1 MKLII
6 SSLSGQP
13 IYRQIED
20 QIRSAILTG
29 DLQAGEGLPS
39 LRHLSRELRV
49 SVLTVTRAYT
59 ELAQEGLVENIQG
72 KGTFVADSGDQV
84 MLQHLENRVQSLLSE
99 AVDTARR
106 AGMEPDRIR
115 GLLDGLLGD
124 KESAPTSVE
133 GKEKRHVRI
142 TVDDDFC

>member
-84 MLQHLENRVQSLLSE
+84 MRQHLEDRVQSLLGE

-124 KESAPTSVE
+124 KGTAPASEE
-133 GKEKRHVRI
+133 GKE
-142 TVDDDFC
+142 

>member
-84 MLQHLENRVQSLLSE
+84 MRRHLEDRVQSLLGE

-115 GLLDGLLGD
+115 GLLDGLLGNRV
-124 KESAPTSVE
+124 SAPASE
-133 GKEKRHVRI
+133 QGKE
-142 TVDDDFC
+142 

>member
-72 KGTFVADSGDQV
+72 KGTFVADSGDKV
-84 MLQHLENRVQSLLSE
+84 MRQHLEDRVQSLLGE

-106 AGMEPDRIR
+106 ADMKPDRIR
-115 GLLDGLLGD
+115 GLLDGLLGNMGSTPVS
-124 KESAPTSVE
+124 EE
-133 GKEKRHVRI
+133 GKE
-142 TVDDDFC
+142 

>member
-84 MLQHLENRVQSLLSE
+84 MRQHLENRVQSLLGE

-106 AGMEPDRIR
+106 AGMDPDRIR
-115 GLLDGLLGD
+115 GLLDILLGD
-124 KESAPTSVE
+124 KGSAPASEE
-133 GKEKRHVRI
+133 GKE
-142 TVDDDFC
+142 

>member
-29 DLQAGEGLPS
+29 DLKAGEGLPS

-84 MLQHLENRVQSLLSE
+84 MRQHLENRVQSLLGE

-106 AGMEPDRIR
+106 AGMDPDRIR
-115 GLLDGLLGD
+115 GLLDILLGD
-124 KESAPTSVE
+124 KGSAPASEE
-133 GKEKRHVRI
+133 GKE
-142 TVDDDFC
+142 

>member
-29 DLQAGEGLPS
+29 DVKAGEGLPS

-84 MLQHLENRVQSLLSE
+84 MRQHLENRVQSLLGE

-106 AGMEPDRIR
+106 AGMDPDRIR
-115 GLLDGLLGD
+115 GLLDILLGD
-124 KESAPTSVE
+124 KGSAPASEE
-133 GKEKRHVRI
+133 GKE
-142 TVDDDFC
+142 

>member
-39 LRHLSRELRV
+39 LRHLSQELRV

-72 KGTFVADSGDQV
+72 KGTFVADSGDKV
-84 MLQHLENRVQSLLSE
+84 MRRHLEDRVQSLLGE

-106 AGMEPDRIR
+106 ADMEPDRIR

-124 KESAPTSVE
+124 KGSAPASEE
-133 GKEKRHVRI
+133 GKE
-142 TVDDDFC
+142 

>member
-29 DLQAGEGLPS
+29 DVKAGEGLPS

-72 KGTFVADSGDQV
+72 KGTFVTDSGDKV
-84 MLQHLENRVQSLLSE
+84 MRQHLEDRVQSLLGE

-115 GLLDGLLGD
+115 GLLDGLLGNRV
-124 KESAPTSVE
+124 SAPASE
-133 GKEKRHVRI
+133 QGKE
-142 TVDDDFC
+142 

>member
-29 DLQAGEGLPS
+29 DLKAGEGLPS

-72 KGTFVADSGDQV
+72 KGTFLTDSGDKV
-84 MLQHLENRVQSLLSE
+84 MRQHLEDRVQSLLGE

-115 GLLDGLLGD
+115 GLLDGLLGNRV
-124 KESAPTSVE
+124 SAPASE
-133 GKEKRHVRI
+133 QGKE
-142 TVDDDFC
+142 

>member
-84 MLQHLENRVQSLLSE
+84 MRQHLEDRVQSLLGE

-115 GLLDGLLGD
+115 GLLDGLLGNRG
-124 KESAPTSVE
+124 SAPASEE
-133 GKEKRHVRI
+133 GKE
-142 TVDDDFC
+142 

>member
-29 DLQAGEGLPS
+29 DLKAGEGLPS

-72 KGTFVADSGDQV
+72 KGTFVTDSGDKV
-84 MLQHLENRVQSLLSE
+84 MRQHLEDRVQSLLGE
-99 AVDTARR
+99 AVNTARR

-115 GLLDGLLGD
+115 GLLDGLLGNRV
-124 KESAPTSVE
+124 SAPASE
-133 GKEKRHVRI
+133 QGKE
-142 TVDDDFC
+142 

>member
-29 DLQAGEGLPS
+29 DLEAGEGLPS

-84 MLQHLENRVQSLLSE
+84 MRRHLEDRVQSLLGE

-124 KESAPTSVE
+124 KGSAPASEE
-133 GKEKRHVRI
+133 GKE
-142 TVDDDFC
+142 

>member
-72 KGTFVADSGDQV
+72 KGTFVADSGDKV
-84 MLQHLENRVQSLLSE
+84 MRQHLEDRVQSLLGE

-106 AGMEPDRIR
+106 ADMKPDRIR

-124 KESAPTSVE
+124 KGSAPASEE
-133 GKEKRHVRI
+133 GKE
-142 TVDDDFC
+142 

>member
-59 ELAQEGLVENIQG
+59 ELA
-72 KGTFVADSGDQV
+72 
-84 MLQHLENRVQSLLSE
+84 
-99 AVDTARR
+99 
-106 AGMEPDRIR
+106 
-115 GLLDGLLGD
+115 
-124 KESAPTSVE
+124 
-133 GKEKRHVRI
+133 
-142 TVDDDFC
+142 

>member
-84 MLQHLENRVQSLLSE
+84 MRRHLEDRVQSLLGE

-115 GLLDGLLGD
+115 GLLDGLLGNRG
-124 KESAPTSVE
+124 SAPASEE
-133 GKEKRHVRI
+133 GKE
-142 TVDDDFC
+142 

>member
-29 DLQAGEGLPS
+29 DLKAGEGLPS
-39 LRHLSRELRV
+39 LRHLSHELRV

-72 KGTFVADSGDQV
+72 KGTFVADSGDKV
-84 MLQHLENRVQSLLSE
+84 MRQHLEDRVQSLLGE

-106 AGMEPDRIR
+106 ADMEPDRIR
-115 GLLDGLLGD
+115 GLLDGLLGNRG
-124 KESAPTSVE
+124 SAPASEE
-133 GKEKRHVRI
+133 GKE
-142 TVDDDFC
+142 

>member
-29 DLQAGEGLPS
+29 DLKAGEGLPS

-72 KGTFVADSGDQV
+72 KGTFVADSGDKV
-84 MLQHLENRVQSLLSE
+84 MRQHLENRVQSLLGE

-106 AGMEPDRIR
+106 ADMKPDRIR

-124 KESAPTSVE
+124 KGSAPASEE
-133 GKEKRHVRI
+133 GKE
-142 TVDDDFC
+142 

>member
-29 DLQAGEGLPS
+29 DLKAGEGLPS

-72 KGTFVADSGDQV
+72 KGTFVADSGDKV
-84 MLQHLENRVQSLLSE
+84 MRQHLENRVQSLLGE

-106 AGMEPDRIR
+106 ADMKPDRIR
-115 GLLDGLLGD
+115 GLLDGLLGNRG
-124 KESAPTSVE
+124 SAPASEE
-133 GKEKRHVRI
+133 GKE
-142 TVDDDFC
+142 

>member
-29 DLQAGEGLPS
+29 DLKAGEGLPS

-72 KGTFVADSGDQV
+72 KGTFVTDSGDKI
-84 MLQHLENRVQSLLSE
+84 MRQHLEDRVQSLLGE

-124 KESAPTSVE
+124 KGSAPASEE
-133 GKEKRHVRI
+133 GKE
-142 TVDDDFC
+142 

>member
-84 MLQHLENRVQSLLSE
+84 MRQHLEDRVQSLLGE

-106 AGMEPDRIR
+106 ADMEPDRIR
-115 GLLDGLLGD
+115 GMLDGLLGG
-124 KESAPTSVE
+124 KGPAPMTEE
-133 GKEKRHVRI
+133 GKE
-142 TVDDDFC
+142 

>member
-20 QIRSAILTG
+20 QIRSAILNG
-29 DLQAGEGLPS
+29 DLKAGEGLPS

-84 MLQHLENRVQSLLSE
+84 MRRHLEDRVQSLLGE

-124 KESAPTSVE
+124 KGSAPASEE
-133 GKEKRHVRI
+133 GKE
-142 TVDDDFC
+142 

>member
-39 LRHLSRELRV
+39 LRHLSQELRV

-72 KGTFVADSGDQV
+72 KGTFVTDSGDKV
-84 MLQHLENRVQSLLSE
+84 MRQHLEDRVQSLLGE

-124 KESAPTSVE
+124 KSSAPASE
-133 GKEKRHVRI
+133 QGKE
-142 TVDDDFC
+142 